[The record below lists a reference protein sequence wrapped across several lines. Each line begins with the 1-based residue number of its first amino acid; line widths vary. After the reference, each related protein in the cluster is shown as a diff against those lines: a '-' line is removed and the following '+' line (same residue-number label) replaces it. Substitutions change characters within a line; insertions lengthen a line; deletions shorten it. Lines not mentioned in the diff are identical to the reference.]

1 MDKKNKQLTINEVAK
16 KYVVSYSTV
25 YNYCRTGKIQ
35 GAIQVVFDNKKK
47 AWRIPEEEA
56 ERVFG
61 SETNHA
67 QILQN
72 AAGDFWTIAEAAE
85 EWNLTENYV
94 RNLCKQHKIP
104 GAIRKGG
111 AIGSAWRIPAGTEP
125 PKRKRVHKTPSMNT
139 EGYITISEAAML
151 TGIRASSIYAR
162 VRRGSIKNVIYQ
174 PTSRGIKPRVLISKV
189 ELVRD
194 SEMAEE
200 GPGFSLGAY
209 MSIAKASKKWHISVN
224 RIRNAAEN
232 GLIPAV
238 QTKTKDGKT
247 RWKIPVDCQGVVAV
261 LNHENGIDDLGEY
274 MNLVQVAEAMGVTE
288 SAIRYRLRCNYFKS
302 LVKAVDANSK
312 TKREQWYVKKEEV
325 ERLASER
332 AKRPGWSVKYAAF
345 IWEIPAEEIVS
356 MCESGQIA
364 NAELDKE
371 TGEWRIPRNTSNPR
385 EGIAPGFIS
394 LTQAASVWCVM
405 PSYIRNYCLNGRI
418 PGAKKIQAFHTE
430 RTVWVIPVELIKKPL
445 SEIVLS
451 RGEMRNEKKQTND
464 QR

>member
-35 GAIQVVFDNKKK
+35 GAIQIVFDNKKK

-61 SETNHA
+61 TTANHA
-67 QILQN
+67 QNLQN
-72 AAGDFWTIAEAAE
+72 AAGDFWTITQAAE

-194 SEMAEE
+194 SEMTEE

-261 LNHENGIDDLGEY
+261 LNQKNGIDDLGEY
-274 MNLVQVAEAMGVTE
+274 MNLTQVAEAMGITE
-288 SAIRYRLRCNYFKS
+288 SAIRYKLHHNHFES
-302 LVKAVDANSK
+302 LIRAVDSSTRA
-312 TKREQWYVKKEEV
+312 KRGRWYVKKEEV
-325 ERLASER
+325 ERLVSER
-332 AKRPGWSVKYAAF
+332 AKKPGWSVKYAAS
-345 IWEIPAEEIVS
+345 IWSIPADEIVS
-356 MCESGQIA
+356 MCIAGEIA
-364 NAELDKE
+364 NAELDKD
-371 TGEWRIPRNTSNPR
+371 TGEWRIPRDTSNPR
-385 EGIAPGFIS
+385 EEIVPGFVS
-394 LTQAASVWCVM
+394 LTQAASVWGTM
-405 PSYIRNYCLNGRI
+405 PSSI
-418 PGAKKIQAFHTE
+418 
-430 RTVWVIPVELIKKPL
+430 
-445 SEIVLS
+445 
-451 RGEMRNEKKQTND
+451 
-464 QR
+464 

>member
-111 AIGSAWRIPAGTEP
+111 AIGSAWRIPAGAEP
-125 PKRKRVHKTPSMNT
+125 PKRKRVHKSTYKNT
-139 EGYITISEAAML
+139 NGYITVTEAAML
-151 TGIRASSIYAR
+151 TGLKPAAIYAR
-162 VRRGSIKNVIYQ
+162 VRRGSIKNVMYQ
-174 PTSRGIKPRVLISKV
+174 SARAGIKPHVLLSKA

-194 SEMAEE
+194 SETTKDGA
-200 GPGFSLGAY
+200 GFSLGTY
-209 MSIAKASKKWHISVN
+209 MSIAKTAQKWHISPYRV
-224 RIRNAAEN
+224 REAAEN

-238 QTKTKDGKT
+238 QIETKDGKI
-247 RWKIPVDCQGVVAV
+247 RWKIPVDCHGVVDA
-261 LNHENGIDDLGEY
+261 LNQKNGIDDLGEY
-274 MNLVQVAEAMGVTE
+274 MDIAQIAEAMGITE
-288 SAIRYRLRCNYFKS
+288 SAIRNKLRHNYFES
-302 LVKAVDANSK
+302 AVKAVDTD
-312 TKREQWYVKKEEV
+312 TKAKRGRWYVKREEV

-332 AKRPGWSVKYAAF
+332 AKKTGWSVKYAAS
-345 IWEIPAEEIVS
+345 IWAIPAEEIVS
-356 MCESGQIA
+356 MCVAGEIA
-364 NAELDKE
+364 NAELDKD
-371 TGEWRIPRNTSNPR
+371 TGEWRIPRYTSSPR
-385 EGIAPGFIS
+385 GEITPGFVS
-394 LTQAASVWCVM
+394 STQAASAWGVM
-405 PSYIRNYCLNGRI
+405 PSSVRAYCLKGKI
-418 PGAKKIQAFHTE
+418 PGAKKIRASHTE
-430 RTVWVIPVELIKKPL
+430 RQVWIIPVELTKKPL
-445 SEIVLS
+445 SEIVL
-451 RGEMRNEKKQTND
+451 
-464 QR
+464 

>member
-1 MDKKNKQLTINEVAK
+1 MDKENKELTISEVAK

-47 AWRIPEEEA
+47 AWRIPEDEA

-61 SETNHA
+61 SETNYA
-67 QILQN
+67 QIQKN
-72 AAGDFWTIAEAAE
+72 AAGDFWTIKEAAE

-94 RNLCKQHKIP
+94 RYLCKAHKIP
-104 GAIRKGG
+104 GVIRKGS
-111 AIGSAWRIPAGTEP
+111 ASGSAWRIPVGTEP

-139 EGYITISEAAML
+139 EDYITISEAAML
-151 TGIRASSIYAR
+151 TGIKTSAIYAR
-162 VRRGSIKNVIYQ
+162 VRRGSIKNVMYQ
-174 PTSRGIKPRVLISKV
+174 PTSRGIKPRVLISKT
-189 ELVRD
+189 ELVQD
-194 SEMAEE
+194 SEMTEE
-200 GPGFSLGAY
+200 GPGFSLGSY

-224 RIRNAAEN
+224 RIREAAEN

-238 QTKTKDGKT
+238 QTKTKNGKT
-247 RWKIPVDCQGVVAV
+247 LWKIPVDCQGVVAA

-288 SAIRYRLRCNYFKS
+288 SAIRYRLRCNCFKS

-345 IWEIPAEEIVS
+345 IWVIPADEIVS

-364 NAELDKE
+364 NAERDKD

-385 EGIAPGFIS
+385 EDIAPGFVS
-394 LTQAASVWCVM
+394 VTQAASVWGVG
-405 PSYIRNYCLNGRI
+405 PSCIRAYCINGRI

-430 RTVWVIPVELIKKPL
+430 RKVWVIPVELIKKPL

-451 RGEMRNEKKQTND
+451 IEEMRNKQL
-464 QR
+464 RI